1 MLLETNKMP
10 ATLLTYLKPLQC
22 VSEVLMQVQQY
33 SQSMKKLVQ
42 NLSHLSL
49 FMPLDW
55 ISYCHMEPAHEI
67 LLNSLQL
74 INHMDG
80 TYNFL

>member
-33 SQSMKKLVQ
+33 SQSIKQLVQ

-55 ISYCHMEPAHEI
+55 IS
-67 LLNSLQL
+67 
-74 INHMDG
+74 
-80 TYNFL
+80 

>member
-33 SQSMKKLVQ
+33 SQSMKKLVELSNVIQ
-42 NLSHLSL
+42 CSLKMEHLRDTIWHDQPHLELSH
-49 FMPLDW
+49 
-55 ISYCHMEPAHEI
+55 ISEYVSK
-67 LLNSLQL
+67 L
-74 INHMDG
+74 
-80 TYNFL
+80 Y

>member
-55 ISYCHMEPAHEI
+55 NNANPW
-67 LLNSLQL
+67 
-74 INHMDG
+74 
-80 TYNFL
+80 